1 MVYGYKLSHSKQK
14 SKGWLWYKNIA
25 HCTSL
30 ILQFN
35 QASRERIF
43 YWLCEINNLKK
54 NSHFLSEYGLKLTY
68 VRMELSQIEES
79 FQQLCIRRWNITF
92 LSLFNFFSNY
102 SFFISRPS
110 SVVDAQLK
118 YTNTTTIIYLSIYH
132 Y

>member
-54 NSHFLSEYGLKLTY
+54 TVTSCQNMALNWPTLGWSSLKSKNPFNNSVSVGGILHFCRYL
-68 VRMELSQIEES
+68 I
-79 FQQLCIRRWNITF
+79 
-92 LSLFNFFSNY
+92 FSNC